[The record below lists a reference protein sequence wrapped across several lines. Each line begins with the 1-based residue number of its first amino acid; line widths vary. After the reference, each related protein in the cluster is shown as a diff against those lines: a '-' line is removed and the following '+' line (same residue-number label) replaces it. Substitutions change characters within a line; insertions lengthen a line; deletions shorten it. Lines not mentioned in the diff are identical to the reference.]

1 MTTIKIIMRT
11 VSMSCLLVS
20 ALFLVGIRV
29 HAHDLGVAEP
39 EYFDNNDKTKK
50 TEGEGKYR
58 FTAMPKTSLS
68 LDASSRA
75 SGFLKQTFNLSSD
88 NAVNVKS
95 TMTIRKGNVTY
106 ILPYAGK
113 VAPQVTPVPDMQY
126 HHLQIKLPFRKG

>member
-1 MTTIKIIMRT
+1 MRTIKIIMRT

-39 EYFDNNDKTKK
+39 AEDNNDKLKK
-50 TEGEGKYR
+50 TETTNR
-58 FTAMPKTSLS
+58 FTAIPKTSLS

-106 ILPYAGK
+106 ILPYTVK
-113 VAPQVTPVPDMQY
+113 VAPQASPLPEMQQY
-126 HHLQIKLPFRKG
+126 HHLQVKLPFRKG

>member
-1 MTTIKIIMRT
+1 MKTIKIIMRT

-39 EYFDNNDKTKK
+39 EYFDDNNDKTKK
-50 TEGEGKYR
+50 TETPHR
-58 FTAMPKTSLS
+58 FAMPKTSLS

-106 ILPYAGK
+106 ILPYTVK
-113 VAPQVTPVPDMQY
+113 VAPQVTPLPEMQY
-126 HHLQIKLPFRKG
+126 HHLQVKLPFRKG